1 MWEVTLIAKKIS
13 EGENAF
19 RYEHT
24 ITFMFDT
31 VISMTNF
38 IDTALKTTTNTVE
51 VNIKY
56 LESKEGEENEV

>member
-1 MWEVTLIAKKIS
+1 MWEVTLIAKKTRER
-13 EGENAF
+13 EGEPPF
-19 RYEHT
+19 KYEDK

-31 VISMTNF
+31 VLNMTNF

-56 LESKEGEENEV
+56 LESKEGEE

>member
-13 EGENAF
+13 KLSEGENAYP
-19 RYEHT
+19 YEDT
-24 ITFMFDT
+24 ITFVFDT
-31 VISMTNF
+31 TLAMSNF

-56 LESKEGEENEV
+56 LEQKGE